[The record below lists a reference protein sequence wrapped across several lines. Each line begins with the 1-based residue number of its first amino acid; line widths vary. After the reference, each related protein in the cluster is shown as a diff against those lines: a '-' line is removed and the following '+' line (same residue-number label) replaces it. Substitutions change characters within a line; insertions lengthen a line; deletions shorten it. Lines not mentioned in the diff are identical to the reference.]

1 MPRHTEAPVR
11 IFFVLR
17 LWLIPSGRCFASH
30 YSFQKGCMLFSSL
43 LLFGGTC
50 PFLAP
55 LDIGS
60 PSLCGTSGYRTILV
74 RPNVLGH
81 CACPFALNLCEVLD
95 LPGYRMKFGYHIHPG
110 SRGKEKECPNFHIY
124 TSGPQQQLE
133 GESST
138 IPGAGIPKS

>member
-1 MPRHTEAPVR
+1 MPRQTEAPVR

-17 LWLIPSGRCFASH
+17 LWLIPSGKCFASH

-60 PSLCGTSGYRTILV
+60 PSLCGTSGYGTILV
-74 RPNVLGH
+74 RSNVLGH

-95 LPGYRMKFGYHIHPG
+95 LPGYRVKFGYHILQEVG
-110 SRGKEKECPNFHIY
+110 GKRKSVPTF
-124 TSGPQQQLE
+124 TSTLLGH
-133 GESST
+133 SS
-138 IPGAGIPKS
+138 S